1 MKKMISVFLALALSL
16 CMGTTAFA
24 AGITTEGGSTSTDV
38 KGTYVSGGTTATV
51 YSVDVAWGSME
62 FTYTDAFAGNWN
74 AGTHEYDGAVA
85 AAWSCA
91 ADTNKITVTNHSNTA
106 VFVSLTYTP
115 GESFIGISGAFSKSN
130 ISLTTAEGVSPEDA
144 PTESSL
150 LTLSGALSYGAGD
163 SAVIGSVT
171 VELLSD

>member
-1 MKKMISVFLALALSL
+1 MISVLLVLALSL

-38 KGTYVSGGTTATV
+38 KGTYVPGGATATI

-62 FTYTDAFAGNWN
+62 FTYTDAFEGTWN
-74 AGTHEYDGAVA
+74 PNTHVYDGAIA

-91 ADTNKITVTNHSNTA
+91 ADANKITVTNHSNTA
-106 VFVSLTYTP
+106 VTAALDYTP
-115 GESFIGISGAFSKSN
+115 GGSYAGITGSFSKSTIN
-130 ISLTTAEGVSPEDA
+130 LATADGVLPANA
-144 PTESSL
+144 PSDNSL
-150 LTLSGALSYGAGD
+150 LTLSGALDNGVEAST
-163 SAVIGSVT
+163 VIGSVT